1 MSEAP
6 RVPRRCLACDHP
18 ELLVGI
24 VGGGNGISAR
34 FISLLD
40 RAANR
45 GFWHSVFGAG
55 YETRALVCPHCGHVE
70 TVLKPEELASL
81 REKLGLETK
90 KPS

>member
-6 RVPRRCLACDHP
+6 RLRRNCIACDHP
-18 ELLVGI
+18 ELLVGVVGAGSGATARI
-24 VGGGNGISAR
+24 VV
-34 FISLLD
+34 LHD
-40 RAANR
+40 PAANR
-45 GFWHSVFGAG
+45 GFWNSFFGGG

-81 REKLGLETK
+81 REKLGLDTK